1 MVTKQKAKMDGFCG
15 YTIIL
20 YTIFPEYTTI
30 NDDSSRPAPGHRDF
44 IGARLF
50 KQRRGGENIYFD
62 ADILPNT
69 VN

>member
-1 MVTKQKAKMDGFCG
+1 MGGLCDYT
-15 YTIIL
+15 YTIML
-20 YTIFPEYTTI
+20 YTIFSEYTTT
-30 NDDSSRPAPGHRDF
+30 NDDSCRPAPGHRDF

-50 KQRRGGENIYFD
+50 KQWRGGENIYFD